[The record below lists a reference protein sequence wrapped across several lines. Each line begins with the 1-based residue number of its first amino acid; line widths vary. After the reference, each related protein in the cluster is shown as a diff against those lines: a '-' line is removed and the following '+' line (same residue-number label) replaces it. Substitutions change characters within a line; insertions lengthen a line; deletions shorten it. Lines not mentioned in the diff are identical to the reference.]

1 VWSDLKKALRF
12 TFAEGGSMR
21 LSYLRISGLLL
32 TVLGCQS
39 RAETAGEPA
48 TRDSA
53 LAEASVSAQAV
64 RRSDTMHVYVHNV
77 KAGKEAEYERWV
89 REVWMRSL
97 EKAGQ
102 KYPEVRQA
110 NESQRLFAP
119 TAKREDGTSNYVW
132 LFEPAPPS
140 SPVTDSWTFPDSFL
154 VAGGYSPSDAD
165 AQAKTLW
172 ALVTTAE
179 GGEVVRK
186 F

>member
-1 VWSDLKKALRF
+1 
-12 TFAEGGSMR
+12 MR
-21 LSYLRISGLLL
+21 PSYLLIGGLIL

-39 RAETAGEPA
+39 RAEMAGEPA

-53 LAEASVSAQAV
+53 LAQTGTSAQAV
-64 RRSDTMHVYVHNV
+64 RHSDTMHVYVHNV
-77 KAGKEAEYERWV
+77 KNGKEAEYERWV
-89 REVWMRSL
+89 GEVWMPSI

-110 NESQRLFAP
+110 NEGQRLFAP
-119 TAKREDGTSNYVW
+119 TAKREDGTRNYVW

-140 SPVTDSWTFPDSFL
+140 SPVTEKWTFPDSFL
-154 VAGGYSPSDAD
+154 VAGGYSPTEAV
-165 AQAKTLW
+165 AQAKALW

>member
-1 VWSDLKKALRF
+1 
-12 TFAEGGSMR
+12 MR
-21 LSYLRISGLLL
+21 PSYLLIGGLIL

-39 RAETAGEPA
+39 RAEMAGEPA

-53 LAEASVSAQAV
+53 LAQTGTSAQAV
-64 RRSDTMHVYVHNV
+64 RHSDTMHVYVHNV
-77 KAGKEAEYERWV
+77 KNGKEAEYERWV
-89 REVWMRSL
+89 GEVWMPSI

-110 NESQRLFAP
+110 NEGQRLFAP
-119 TAKREDGTSNYVW
+119 TAKREDGT
-132 LFEPAPPS
+132 EK
-140 SPVTDSWTFPDSFL
+140 WTFPDSFL
-154 VAGGYSPSDAD
+154 VAGGYSPTEAA
-165 AQAKTLW
+165 AQAKALW